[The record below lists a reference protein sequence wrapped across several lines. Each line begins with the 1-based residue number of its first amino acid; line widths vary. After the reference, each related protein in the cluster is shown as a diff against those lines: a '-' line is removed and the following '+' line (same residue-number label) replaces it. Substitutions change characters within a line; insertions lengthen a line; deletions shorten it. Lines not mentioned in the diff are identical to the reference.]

1 MENTSELERKECERI
16 TLLAEATQ
24 IVQVA
29 EAQSRAITADEDARV
44 LELMARV
51 QGLEEQIG
59 HLKRHEHKPD
69 ATQVWSE
76 NQG

>member
-51 QGLEEQIG
+51 QGLE
-59 HLKRHEHKPD
+59 
-69 ATQVWSE
+69 V
-76 NQG
+76 